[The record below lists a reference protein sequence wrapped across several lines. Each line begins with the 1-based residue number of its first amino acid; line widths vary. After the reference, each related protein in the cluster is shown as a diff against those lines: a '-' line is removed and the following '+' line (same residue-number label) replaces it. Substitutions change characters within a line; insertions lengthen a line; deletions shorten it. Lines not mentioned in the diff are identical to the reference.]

1 MIASVRRAVADLDWE
16 QLGMLGGAVLALLLV
31 TAAIVSGSRTTT
43 STPARVTYCA
53 ATATP
58 TTPRC
63 PPEPNTTVTAPWLD
77 ARLATVTWTGREWQL
92 RVPGGLRAPVAA
104 PHDWSNP

>member
-43 STPARVTYCA
+43 SAPPAVTYCA
-53 ATATP
+53 ATATHAGHDP
-58 TTPRC
+58 LLRHR
-63 PPEPNTTVTAPWLD
+63 N
-77 ARLATVTWTGREWQL
+77 GWQGEHD
-92 RVPGGLRAPVAA
+92 RQDGGNN
-104 PHDWSNP
+104 D